1 TLLPNG
7 KILTLGGSL
16 NDEDA
21 GSASLG
27 ADLYDTSS
35 NTMSSAGSNVFPR
48 LYHSVALLL
57 PNATVWVAG
66 GNPQRGS
73 YENHVEIYSPPYLF
87 NPDGSAATRPTISTI
102 TPGVIGYCA
111 SFQVQTPDAAN
122 ISSVVLM
129 KNGAATHAFD
139 MDQRMIGLSFTVAGG
154 ALTVTAPP
162 NGNIAPP
169 GYYMLFLLK

>member
-21 GSASLG
+21 GSASLD

-35 NTMSSAGSNVFPR
+35 NTMSSAGSNGFPL

-66 GNPQRGS
+66 VNPQRGN

-87 NPDGSAATRPTISTI
+87 NPDGSLATRPTITSV
-102 TPGVIGYCA
+102 TPGVIGYGT
-111 SFQVQTPDAAN
+111 SFQVQTPNAAS
-122 ISSVVLM
+122 ISCVVLM
-129 KNGAATHAFD
+129 KNGSTTHAFD
-139 MDQRMIGLSFTVAGG
+139 MDQRMVGLNFTFGG
-154 ALTVTAPP
+154 DTLNVTGPP
-162 NGNIAPP
+162 NGNTAPP
-169 GYYMLFLLK
+169 GY